1 MAFTKATKKQSRLR
15 LGLCGPSGSGKTFT
29 ALRIATGLCAAGKR
43 VALIDSERGSASLY
57 AGRFDF
63 DVAELPDFRV
73 QTYTRLLHMAES
85 GGGNYDVAILDSISH
100 AWAGKGGLLEQVDN
114 AKGDQRNKFTA
125 WRDVTPQH
133 HDFIDAMLQSPLHI
147 IATMRAKTE
156 YVLEEDDKGRKVPR
170 KVGMAPVQRDG
181 MEYEFTLVGD
191 LDGATLRV
199 SKTRIPE
206 VVGLGA
212 VIREP
217 GEDLGKR
224 LAEWMA
230 TGAAPATK
238 SDPAIKSVYEQ
249 ALALIRGAEA
259 PGKVHEVMKRA
270 APKVL
275 PEELVQ
281 LEAAAEAR
289 LNVLRGPPRE
299 LPDGANDAMRGDDEQ
314 PSHDYPNGGTA
325 PGDE

>member
-29 ALRIATGLCAAGKR
+29 ALRIASGLCAAGKR

-63 DVAELPDFRV
+63 DVAELPDFQV
-73 QTYTRLLHMAES
+73 QTYARLLREAEQA
-85 GGGNYDVAILDSISH
+85 GFDVAILDSISH

-230 TGAAPATK
+230 TGVAPEPRSAPIMEAPA
-238 SDPAIKSVYEQ
+238 SDQFFQRVATYARGAGWTSEQIAAWVRGRGRAKRSDVTDDDVSALKLVLEAEEISKREQ
-249 ALALIRGAEA
+249 ADALRLVPA
-259 PGKVHEVMKRA
+259 PSDED
-270 APKVL
+270 APF
-275 PEELVQ
+275 
-281 LEAAAEAR
+281 
-289 LNVLRGPPRE
+289 
-299 LPDGANDAMRGDDEQ
+299 
-314 PSHDYPNGGTA
+314 
-325 PGDE
+325 

>member
-1 MAFTKATKKQSRLR
+1 MAFQKATKKQSRLR

-73 QTYTRLLHMAES
+73 QTYTRLLREAEQA
-85 GGGNYDVAILDSISH
+85 GFDVAILDSISH

-147 IATMRAKTE
+147 IATMRAKAE

-170 KVGMAPVQRDG
+170 KVGLAPVQRDG

-230 TGAAPATK
+230 TGVA
-238 SDPAIKSVYEQ
+238 PAIKPDPAVKPIYEQ
-249 ALALIRGAEA
+249 ALALLKAAEA
-259 PGKVHEVMKRA
+259 PLRVDEVLNRA
-270 APKVL
+270 KPKVTA
-275 PEELVQ
+275 EEFAGLEVVARQ
-281 LEAAAEAR
+281 RREFLARDREAAA
-289 LNVLRGPPRE
+289 VLAE
-299 LPDGANDAMRGDDEQ
+299 HSEPDRDEDA
-314 PSHDYPNGGTA
+314 PF
-325 PGDE
+325 

>member
-1 MAFTKATKKQSRLR
+1 MAFAKATKKQGRLR

-29 ALRIATGLCAAGKR
+29 ALRIAMGLCAQGKR

-57 AGRFDF
+57 AGKFDF

-73 QTYTRLLHMAES
+73 QTYTRLLREAEQA
-85 GGGNYDVAILDSISH
+85 GYDVAILDSISH

-133 HDFIDAMLQSPLHI
+133 HDFIDAMLLSPLHI

-156 YVLEEDDKGRKVPR
+156 YVLEENERGQKVPK

-206 VVGLGA
+206 VVPLGA
-212 VIREP
+212 VVREP
-217 GEDLGKR
+217 GEDLGRR
-224 LAEWMA
+224 LAEWLA
-230 TGAAPATK
+230 TGLVPEPRPPPAPPPETPPQDQFFQRIATFAKGAGWNPDQIAAWVRGRGRTK
-238 SDPAIKSVYEQ
+238 RSDVTEEDVH
-249 ALALIRGAEA
+249 AL
-259 PGKVHEVMKRA
+259 K
-270 APKVL
+270 
-275 PEELVQ
+275 LV
-281 LEAAAEAR
+281 LEAEEVAKKEHLDSLR
-289 LNVLRGPPRE
+289 LVPRPE
-299 LPDGANDAMRGDDEQ
+299 DDDA
-314 PSHDYPNGGTA
+314 PF
-325 PGDE
+325 